1 MKIKVRIITT
11 YSAFKGERGYISGG
25 QRSNGSF
32 NIQLD
37 SGLNVSFFGSEFEF
51 FEVVE

>member
-1 MKIKVRIITT
+1 MKIKVRIIAS
-11 YSAFKGERGYISGG
+11 SAFKGEKGYITGG
-25 QRSNGSF
+25 HKANGVF
-32 NIQLD
+32 HIQLD